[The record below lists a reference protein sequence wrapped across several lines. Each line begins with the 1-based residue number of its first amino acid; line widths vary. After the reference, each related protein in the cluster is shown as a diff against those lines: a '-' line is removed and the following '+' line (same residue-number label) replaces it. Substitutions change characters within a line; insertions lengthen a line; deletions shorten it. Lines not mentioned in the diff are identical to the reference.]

1 MNPELLKSF
10 EKVIG
15 FYRTN
20 PEYLNVVGTELF
32 EKMRDLE
39 EETVCFGFN
48 VERWRDGFI
57 ETFGNEYYRCFL
69 CNKFMNEGYISEFNV
84 QLDEKTIQY
93 MFPGNGDLCN
103 RLVKFQKNEGCVHLC
118 RECCERYNYNYNRNR
133 FEFDVYSW
141 INRVVERKPD
151 EICEAEEL
159 LLNYYKYKKICKPE
173 ELFLNYYYAPEEIPE
188 GESHYLN
195 YCYKNGKIHEAE
207 ELLLDYYHKSGR
219 IREAEKLLNYR
230 KLREIREVEEQSNEH
245 KSGENLEKEKQS
257 VTISG
262 YKPDY
267 SEDYVDIDYECVEFD
282 PSEEYESIEN
292 IYTETDEK

>member
-1 MNPELLKSF
+1 MDAELLKAF

-15 FYRTN
+15 FYRTS
-20 PEYLNVVGTELF
+20 PKYLDVVGTELF
-32 EKMRDLE
+32 EKMRELE
-39 EETVCFGFN
+39 EETVYFCFN
-48 VERWRDGFI
+48 VERWCDKFI
-57 ETFGNEYYRCFL
+57 ETLGDEYFRCFI
-69 CNKFMNEGYISEFNV
+69 CNKFKRDYEIIRLRDNI
-84 QLDEKTIQY
+84 DEKTFQY
-93 MFPGNGDLCN
+93 AFPGNNDLAN
-103 RLVKFQKNEGCVHLC
+103 RLFKLRTNYERFPIC
-118 RECCERYNYNYNRNR
+118 RECCERYNYNYKRKR

-141 INRVVERKPD
+141 INQVVECKPE
-151 EICEAEEL
+151 EIREVEEL

-188 GESHYLN
+188 GENSYLN

-230 KLREIREVEEQSNEH
+230 KLREIREVEEQSSEH
-245 KSGENLEKEKQS
+245 KSKENLENEKQS

-267 SEDYVDIDYECVEFD
+267 SEDYVDIEYECVEFD